1 MKPISITEVEYI
13 AHTLA
18 KEWMTWNEPI
28 PEFKTRNPNIL
39 ESCLIA
45 PFQKFDKKYLYQ
57 GLIEKSSVLFYFLI
71 KNHPFQNGNKRIAVT
86 TLLYFL
92 YKNEK
97 WLRVSNQEL
106 YNFAKW
112 VAESNAHVKDATVD
126 AVQKFVGLYM
136 EDFKESEK

>member
-1 MKPISITEVEYI
+1 MQPISITEVEYV

-97 WLRVSNQEL
+97 WLHVSNQEL

-112 VAESNAHVKDATVD
+112 VAESNAYVKDATVD
-126 AVQKFVGLYM
+126 AVKKFIGLYM
-136 EDFKESEK
+136 ADFKESKK

>member
-1 MKPISITEVEYI
+1 MEIVSVTEVEYI

-18 KEWMTWNEPI
+18 KKWMTWNEPI
-28 PEFKTRNPNIL
+28 PEFKTRNPHIL

-57 GLIEKSSVLFYFLI
+57 GLIPKASVLFYFMI

-92 YKNEK
+92 SENGK

-112 VAESNAHVKDATVD
+112 VAESNSQLKDATVS
-126 AVQKFVGLYM
+126 AIQKFITLYVV
-136 EDFKESEK
+136 EF